1 MFIGRET
8 DPPEKKLPRSAYSVL
23 TDGRWR
29 SPGNDVHERVECKK
43 KKSTKCLPNFEGA
56 IKQQQQQQ
64 SRALGSLVVLYIC
77 NIDQL
82 ERIQE
87 FLYYINT
94 I

>member
-1 MFIGRET
+1 MYTSE
-8 DPPEKKLPRSAYSVL
+8 SNV
-23 TDGRWR
+23 
-29 SPGNDVHERVECKK
+29 KK
-43 KKSTKCLPNFEGA
+43 KKYEMLAQLGRSNKTT
-56 IKQQQQQQ
+56 QQQQ

-94 I
+94 IRVAI